1 MSAHRPAILE
11 ALKALLVTGLPD
23 LSGRVYLPWEPL
35 PETGTQPLVQFDV
48 DDSQIDDSET
58 IGSWVQTMPV
68 RIGYIR
74 YGKFDYAATWQQL
87 NTITGL
93 IRNAS
98 ISGIQRIDITGAADN
113 ITEAGN
119 KILWPHLAVD
129 VVYLTAAGE
138 L

>member
-11 ALKALLVTGLPD
+11 ALKALLVAGMPD
-23 LSGRVYLPWEPL
+23 LSGRVYLPWESL
-35 PETGTQPLVQFDV
+35 PENGTNPLIQFDV
-48 DDSQIDDSET
+48 DDSQIDDAET

-74 YGKFDYAATWQQL
+74 YGKFNYSATWEQL

-98 ISGIQRIDITGAADN
+98 ISGIQRIDITGASDSV
-113 ITEAGN
+113 TEAGN
-119 KILWPHLAVD
+119 KILWPHIVAD
-129 VVYLTAAGE
+129 VVYLTPAGE
-138 L
+138 I

>member
-1 MSAHRPAILE
+1 MIDYHLRQWL
-11 ALKALLVTGLPD
+11 T
-23 LSGRVYLPWEPL
+23 
-35 PETGTQPLVQFDV
+35 
-48 DDSQIDDSET
+48 SQIDDAET

-68 RIGYIR
+68 RIGLVR

-98 ISGIQRIDITGAADN
+98 ISGVQRIDITGASDS

-119 KILWPHLAVD
+119 KILWPHLAID